1 MTYQNVQMVCSGQKF
16 KVITFSL
23 NFVKDLFYVHY
34 DINTLFF
41 GHEVLLHRVLLIYSI
56 LIDARSRFNTTML
69 KFYYFGKKSH
79 RKSCNFT
86 LQDTA
91 QVSKHKQFKVYQKVL
106 TIFIQ
111 LCEKYLKIKPLKQRF
126 YLISYPYTA
135 ISIGILH

>member
-1 MTYQNVQMVCSGQKF
+1 MTYQNVQKVCSGQKF

-23 NFVKDLFYVHY
+23 NFVKDLSYVHY

-41 GHEVLLHRVLLIYSI
+41 GHEVLLHRVLLIYSM
-56 LIDARSRFNTTML
+56 LIDARSRFNSTML

-91 QVSKHKQFKVYQKVL
+91 QVSKDKH
-106 TIFIQ
+106 
-111 LCEKYLKIKPLKQRF
+111 
-126 YLISYPYTA
+126 
-135 ISIGILH
+135 

>member
-23 NFVKDLFYVHY
+23 NFVKDLSYVHY

-41 GHEVLLHRVLLIYSI
+41 GHEVLLHRVLLIYSM

-79 RKSCNFT
+79 SKSCNFT

-91 QVSKHKQFKVYQKVL
+91 QVSKHK
-106 TIFIQ
+106 
-111 LCEKYLKIKPLKQRF
+111 
-126 YLISYPYTA
+126 
-135 ISIGILH
+135 H